1 MSPLTLGL
9 LAGVVNFGI
18 LLFNVG
24 LTQWEPIAAL
34 DPNVFSHHGQ
44 LMILVWGLAF
54 AAAGIS
60 DDGSSRIW
68 FAFAVEKAMYVFAWL
83 SWMSTHDALALLR
96 ASPQDLSIL
105 APLFMSIYGPVDL
118 VFFLAFARQGLRQ
131 RMAPSAKSASR
142 STFFLPYALGFG
154 IIEYVNGR

>member
-1 MSPLTLGL
+1 MSPLMLGL

-24 LTQWEPIAAL
+24 LTRWEPIAAL

-83 SWMSTHDALALLR
+83 SWMSSHDALALLR

-118 VFFLAFARQGLRQ
+118 VFLLAFARQGL
-131 RMAPSAKSASR
+131 MAKDGSKR
-142 STFFLPYALGFG
+142 KK
-154 IIEYVNGR
+154 R

>member
-1 MSPLTLGL
+1 MSPLVLGL

-18 LLFNVG
+18 LFFNVG
-24 LTQWEPIAAL
+24 LTKWEPIAERSTRA
-34 DPNVFSHHGQ
+34 SSRTHGQ
-44 LMILVWGLAF
+44 LMILVWGLAA

-68 FAFAVEKAMYVFAWL
+68 FAFAVEKAIYVFAWL
-83 SWMSTHDALALLR
+83 SWMSSHDALALLR

-118 VFFLAFARQGLRQ
+118 VFFLAFARQGL
-131 RMAPSAKSASR
+131 MAKDGSKR
-142 STFFLPYALGFG
+142 KK
-154 IIEYVNGR
+154 R

>member
-1 MSPLTLGL
+1 MSPLVLGL

-54 AAAGIS
+54 AAAGVS

-68 FAFAVEKAMYVFAWL
+68 FAFAVEKAMYVLAWL
-83 SWMSTHDALALLR
+83 SWMSKHDPLALLR
-96 ASPQDLSIL
+96 ASHGLTFL

-118 VFFLAFARQGLRQ
+118 VFFLAFARQGL
-131 RMAPSAKSASR
+131 MAQDGKR
-142 STFFLPYALGFG
+142 KK
-154 IIEYVNGR
+154 R

>member
-1 MSPLTLGL
+1 MAYESTVYIFGVRESPRMLGL
-9 LAGVVNFGI
+9 LACVVNFG
-18 LLFNVG
+18 LLAFNVG
-24 LTQWEPIAAL
+24 FTMWEPIAAL

-54 AAAGIS
+54 AAAGVS

-96 ASPQDLSIL
+96 ASQGLSSDL
-105 APLFMSIYGPVDL
+105 APLFMLLYGPTDL
-118 VFFLAFARQGLRQ
+118 VFFLAFARQGLKANEGSKRKA
-131 RMAPSAKSASR
+131 R
-142 STFFLPYALGFG
+142 
-154 IIEYVNGR
+154 

>member
-1 MSPLTLGL
+1 MSPLVLGL

-54 AAAGIS
+54 AAAGVS

-68 FAFAVEKAMYVFAWL
+68 FAFAIEKAMYVLAWL
-83 SWMSTHDALALLR
+83 SWMSTHDPLALLR
-96 ASPQDLSIL
+96 ANASGALADDL
-105 APLFMSIYGPVDL
+105 APLFMIIYGPVDL
-118 VFFLAFARQGLRQ
+118 VFFLAFARQGL
-131 RMAPSAKSASR
+131 MAKDGSKRKAR
-142 STFFLPYALGFG
+142 
-154 IIEYVNGR
+154 

>member
-1 MSPLTLGL
+1 MSPLMLGL

-24 LTQWEPIAAL
+24 LTRWEPIVAL

-44 LMILVWGLAF
+44 LMIFVWGLAF

-83 SWMSTHDALALLR
+83 SWMSTHDPLALLR

-118 VFFLAFARQGLRQ
+118 LFFVAFARQGL
-131 RMAPSAKSASR
+131 MAEAGSKRKAR
-142 STFFLPYALGFG
+142 
-154 IIEYVNGR
+154 